1 MEGFITG
8 LITGFLIFGFLGMLF
23 GIAIEGGFEAYM
35 QYKTKLK
42 LKELEREDELL
53 KEYKKWLKE
62 EGKKW
67 VKQFSVL

>member
-1 MEGFITG
+1 MEGFLMG
-8 LITGFLIFGFLGMLF
+8 LIIGSFVFGIFGTIFGM
-23 GIAIEGGFEAYM
+23 AVEGAFEAYM

-62 EGKKW
+62 EGKK
-67 VKQFSVL
+67 

>member
-8 LITGFLIFGFLGMLF
+8 LIIGSFVFGLLGTIFGM
-23 GIAIEGGFEAYM
+23 ACEGGFEAYM

-42 LKELEREDELL
+42 LKELEREDEML

-62 EGKKW
+62 QEE
-67 VKQFSVL
+67 